1 MEIST
6 VLGLVIGFAMMVGVL
21 MVGESHVSLT
31 KFIDPP
37 AMMMVFGGA
46 IAVTLV
52 GFPLKQVMNIFSIL
66 KKPFFAKADQPSEL
80 IEQIVSLAETARKDG
95 LLALEGKT
103 QEIKNPFI
111 TLGIQLSVDGT
122 RSEVVE
128 EIMRTEVDA
137 LEGRHREAKQ
147 ILELVGPLRAG
158 LRHDRHAAWA

>member
-6 VLGLVIGFAMMVGVL
+6 VLGLIIGFAMMVGVL

-66 KKPFFAKADQPSEL
+66 KKPFFAKPDHPGEL

-103 QEIKNPFI
+103 RGDQEPVHHPGHSALRRRHPQRGRRGNHARRRSTPSRG
-111 TLGIQLSVDGT
+111 GIARRRRFSN
-122 RSEVVE
+122 
-128 EIMRTEVDA
+128 
-137 LEGRHREAKQ
+137 
-147 ILELVGPLRAG
+147 
-158 LRHDRHAAWA
+158 

>member
-6 VLGLVIGFAMMVGVL
+6 VLGLIIGFAMMVGVL

-52 GFPLKQVMNIFSIL
+52 GFPLKQVLNIFSIL
-66 KKPFFAKADQPSEL
+66 KKPFFAKPDNPSEL
-80 IEQIVSLAETARKDG
+80 IEQIVSLAETAQGRAARPGREDEGDQEPVHRPGHSTLRRRHAQRGRRGNHADG
-95 LLALEGKT
+95 GRGRRGATSRG
-103 QEIKNPFI
+103 
-111 TLGIQLSVDGT
+111 
-122 RSEVVE
+122 E
-128 EIMRTEVDA
+128 EDSRID
-137 LEGRHREAKQ
+137 
-147 ILELVGPLRAG
+147 GPLRAG